1 MLEYLCPFT
10 TAFLQFSKCKET
22 AFANSIFLSENQNLQ
37 KKRDLAFKET
47 FSFIRFE
54 CLMSYSAKFTCR
66 NHQGSNLSKVSINSS
81 KLNINIISTY
91 IIVFYEFIDFTDVA
105 KVARLVN
112 ASSQLSIEM

>member
-66 NHQGSNLSKVSINSS
+66 NLHGSNPSKVLKNSS
-81 KLNINIISTY
+81 KHIMNK
-91 IIVFYEFIDFTDVA
+91 VRCFDEFLDFSILFTF
-105 KVARLVN
+105 RLT
-112 ASSQLSIEM
+112 ADLMR